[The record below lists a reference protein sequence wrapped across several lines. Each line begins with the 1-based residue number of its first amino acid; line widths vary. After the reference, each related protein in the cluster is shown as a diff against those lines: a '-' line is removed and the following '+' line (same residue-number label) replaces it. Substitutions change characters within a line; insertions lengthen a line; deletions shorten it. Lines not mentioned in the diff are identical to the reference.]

1 MKFNKTKAIISIGLI
16 VTSFLIGLYFY
27 SQLPSTLATHWGI
40 NGEANGF
47 SSKIFGL
54 FFIPILSILMLALFS
69 VLPKTDPYRK
79 NFNQFSQYYENFILI
94 VISFLFYIHIAT
106 LIWNLGYRFNMIQVL
121 SPAFAGLFYFISI
134 LTANA
139 KRNWFVGIRT
149 PWTLSSEDVWDK
161 THKLGA
167 RLFKI
172 VAFISLLSLIL
183 PQYALIFIVAP
194 LILASVSLFVY
205 SYIIYRGHN

>member
-1 MKFNKTKAIISIGLI
+1 MKFNKTKIVISIILIIIS
-16 VTSFLIGLYFY
+16 FLVGFYFY
-27 SQLPSTLATHWGI
+27 PLLPSTLATHWGI

-47 SSKIFGL
+47 SSKSFAL
-54 FFIPILSILMLALFS
+54 FFMPVLSVFILALFS
-69 VLPKTDPYRK
+69 FLPKTDPYKK
-79 NFNQFSQYYENFILI
+79 NFNQFSQYYENFIVVI
-94 VISFLFYIHIAT
+94 ISFFFYLYLVTIA
-106 LIWNLGYRFNMIQVL
+106 WNLGYRFNMIQVL